1 MRRRVAGASP
11 SSRRGYRRA
20 RPSHRIKLRE
30 KARKMATPPSRGSGA
45 SWTCRPS
52 FRSETQPL
60 REATSRTW
68 RVAAKDT
75 TRETTKIPKNKKVK
89 TRQSFRPELFPFQT
103 GCDVARTR
111 STQNQRCSSILELY
125 NSSLSLS
132 NAPGQESVE
141 KLESCSQL
149 VNRRLGREAPPSAC
163 ARLDITRHLQE
174 SGMFRRTRQ
183 NLCLLV
189 FSLLSLPLLAQT
201 PVPGDAPPLQPA
213 KDAASQEAPRTMTSS
228 SAKLGAGDLLELSV
242 YGVPDLNTKVRVGNG
257 GDVYLPLIDYVHV
270 ADLTV
275 DEAQELIQKRLED
288 GGFVRNPHVSIF
300 VNESASQAINVMG
313 EVARPGPYPAIG
325 ERRLFDLI
333 SAAGGLTDKAGRNVT
348 IERRGDPGQK
358 IDLQLSSN
366 LAEDT
371 QNNVDILPGDTII
384 VSRAGIIYVVG
395 DVNRPS
401 GFMIEDNSLTVLKA
415 LALAGGGTR
424 TSALN
429 KTKILRQTP
438 NGVQEIPVNLKKV
451 LYAKAP
457 DMALVKGDVLFI
469 PGSSAKAAAYRTA
482 DAAMSMSTA
491 LAVVAVHP

>member
-1 MRRRVAGASP
+1 MSGRNRSFA
-11 SSRRGYRRA
+11 
-20 RPSHRIKLRE
+20 LR
-30 KARKMATPPSRGSGA
+30 SVHVFLIG
-45 SWTCRPS
+45 
-52 FRSETQPL
+52 L
-60 REATSRTW
+60 
-68 RVAAKDT
+68 
-75 TRETTKIPKNKKVK
+75 
-89 TRQSFRPELFPFQT
+89 
-103 GCDVARTR
+103 
-111 STQNQRCSSILELY
+111 CSL
-125 NSSLSLS
+125 
-132 NAPGQESVE
+132 
-141 KLESCSQL
+141 
-149 VNRRLGREAPPSAC
+149 
-163 ARLDITRHLQE
+163 H
-174 SGMFRRTRQ
+174 
-183 NLCLLV
+183 
-189 FSLLSLPLLAQT
+189 LLAQT
-201 PVPGDAPPLQPA
+201 PVTRENSQPTPA
-213 KDAASQEAPRTMTSS
+213 NETASPRLRANSNVR
-228 SAKLGAGDLLELSV
+228 LGIGDLIEISV
-242 YGVPDLNTKVRVGNG
+242 FGVPDLATKTRISGS
-257 GDVYLPLIDYVHV
+257 GDIYFPLIDYVHI
-270 ADLTV
+270 ADLTT

-288 GGFVRNPHVSIF
+288 GGFVRGPHVSIF
-300 VNESASQAINVMG
+300 VDESASQAITLMG
-313 EVARPGPYPAIG
+313 EVNHPGPYPAIG

>member
-1 MRRRVAGASP
+1 MSGRNRSFA
-11 SSRRGYRRA
+11 
-20 RPSHRIKLRE
+20 LR
-30 KARKMATPPSRGSGA
+30 SVHVFLIG
-45 SWTCRPS
+45 
-52 FRSETQPL
+52 L
-60 REATSRTW
+60 
-68 RVAAKDT
+68 
-75 TRETTKIPKNKKVK
+75 
-89 TRQSFRPELFPFQT
+89 
-103 GCDVARTR
+103 
-111 STQNQRCSSILELY
+111 CSL
-125 NSSLSLS
+125 
-132 NAPGQESVE
+132 
-141 KLESCSQL
+141 
-149 VNRRLGREAPPSAC
+149 
-163 ARLDITRHLQE
+163 H
-174 SGMFRRTRQ
+174 
-183 NLCLLV
+183 
-189 FSLLSLPLLAQT
+189 LLAQT
-201 PVPGDAPPLQPA
+201 PVTGENSQPA
-213 KDAASQEAPRTMTSS
+213 PASETASPRLRANSNV
-228 SAKLGAGDLLELSV
+228 KLGIGDLIEISV
-242 YGVPDLNTKVRVGNG
+242 FGVPDLATKTRISGS
-257 GDVYLPLIDYVHV
+257 GDIYFPLIDYVHI
-270 ADLTV
+270 ADLTT

-288 GGFVRNPHVSIF
+288 GGFVRGPHVSIF
-300 VNESASQAINVMG
+300 VDESASQAITLMG
-313 EVARPGPYPAIG
+313 EVNHPGPYPAIG

-371 QNNVDILPGDTII
+371 KNNVDILPGDTII